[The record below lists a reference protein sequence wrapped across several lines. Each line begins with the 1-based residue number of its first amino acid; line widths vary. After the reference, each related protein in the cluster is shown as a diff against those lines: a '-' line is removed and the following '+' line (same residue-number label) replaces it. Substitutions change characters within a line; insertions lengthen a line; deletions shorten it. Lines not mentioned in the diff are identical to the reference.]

1 MRFTM
6 KRYQQLAAAII
17 IFAAV
22 FQTGCDTGS
31 AGTKSAEALKTAPEF
46 DLEILSGGRAKLTD
60 YRGKVVI
67 LDFWAT
73 WCPPCIKEIPDFVEL
88 QKKYGDKGLAIL
100 GISLDQNPKRVLRPF
115 VKKYK
120 MNYPVLLT
128 DGKVDR
134 AYGGITGIPTTFV
147 INRKGEIYKQYVGF
161 RPKNVFEAD
170 IKALLNF

>member
-1 MRFTM
+1 M
-6 KRYQQLAAAII
+6 KRYQQLAAII
-17 IFAAV
+17 IISVAV

-31 AGTKSAEALKTAPEF
+31 TSPEPAVALKIAPQF
-46 DLEILSGGRAKLTD
+46 DLEILSGGRAKLAD
-60 YRGKVVI
+60 YRGKIII

-73 WCPPCIKEIPDFVEL
+73 WCPPCIKGIPDFVEL
-88 QKKYGDKGLAIL
+88 QKKYGNKGLAIL
-100 GISLDQNPKRVLRPF
+100 GISLDQNPKQKLGPF

-147 INRKGEIYKQYVGF
+147 INRKGEIYKKYVGL
-161 RPKNVFEAD
+161 RPKKVFEAD
-170 IKALLNF
+170 IKALLN